1 MHRQRSRRR
10 TRPIHISAVLIAGVA
25 GAALAQQPPE
35 DERHAIK
42 VEVTGSNI
50 RRPDTD
56 SALPVQILT
65 REDILRSGAATSAEL
80 LSKVSAN
87 ILGFNDQVS
96 IGEFAR
102 PGLSSANLRG
112 IGDGSTLVLLNGR
125 RIANYAFSGGAVD
138 LNAIPLTAI
147 DRVEI
152 LKDGASAIYGTDA
165 IAGVVNFILR
175 KDFEG
180 FEATGHG
187 AWTEHGGAD
196 QRQAIVSAGYGDLS
210 TDRFNVFATISYRKE
225 DALRAV
231 DRPFSRTGYI
241 PAEGINQLSGA
252 SFPANIQLP
261 SGRLVNPA
269 VATGC
274 APPASIPAT
283 LPGSPVPVCGYDFP
297 GTIDIIPPVERTGA
311 VARATFQVDADNQLF
326 AEANY
331 AYNRFVLRNSPAA
344 VFQGPGISSVP
355 VAYPATGP
363 YYPTEFAAA
372 NGISGDVNLRYRT
385 VPLGLETDATDTKA
399 WRGIAGA
406 EGAVWG
412 WSYGTAITYSENRQ
426 TDRLVSGYV
435 SLQRFIPA
443 LAGGLIN
450 PFGPSGAEGDAL
462 LASTQIVGDQHH
474 AKASTLDFDVKAS
487 KEIYAL
493 PGGPLA
499 IAFGGEARRER
510 LDNVYSQAWTSGD
523 ILGVGSNQQS
533 TSGARTVEALFVE
546 ASVPV
551 VKGFEAQI
559 AARYD
564 HYGDFGDTTNPKIA
578 LRWQPARSLLL
589 RTSWGTGFRA
599 PTLYDLFTPV
609 SYGGSPSADQRD
621 PLRCPITHLPA
632 DCPGAFLNSFR
643 TASGGNPSLRPE
655 ESEQFNAGIVWE
667 PVTGLSLSSDY
678 WKINKRDVIAALNTA
693 VVFGQFDRY
702 AQTNIIRGP
711 VDPNFPD
718 LPGPIETVVLT
729 NQNLGN
735 LRTSG
740 IDVDVKWRGPVTS
753 IGAFGLGLDATYV
766 LTWAEQLDGIH
777 YMSSLARNGF
787 GIIGPVPR
795 WKHYATL
802 NWDYGHWGAT
812 LAQTYQSGYVDANVD
827 RTGRPLAVAPRS
839 VGSYEVWDLQERYS
853 GFQNTTIALGVK
865 NVMDRAPP
873 FSNQTFTRQIGYDPK
888 YADPRGRI
896 FYARLTYT
904 FK

>member
-1 MHRQRSRRR
+1 
-10 TRPIHISAVLIAGVA
+10 
-25 GAALAQQPPE
+25 
-35 DERHAIK
+35 
-42 VEVTGSNI
+42 
-50 RRPDTD
+50 
-56 SALPVQILT
+56 
-65 REDILRSGAATSAEL
+65 
-80 LSKVSAN
+80 
-87 ILGFNDQVS
+87 
-96 IGEFAR
+96 
-102 PGLSSANLRG
+102 
-112 IGDGSTLVLLNGR
+112 
-125 RIANYAFSGGAVD
+125 
-138 LNAIPLTAI
+138 
-147 DRVEI
+147 
-152 LKDGASAIYGTDA
+152 
-165 IAGVVNFILR
+165 
-175 KDFEG
+175 
-180 FEATGHG
+180 
-187 AWTEHGGAD
+187 
-196 QRQAIVSAGYGDLS
+196 
-210 TDRFNVFATISYRKE
+210 
-225 DALRAV
+225 
-231 DRPFSRTGYI
+231 
-241 PAEGINQLSGA
+241 
-252 SFPANIQLP
+252 
-261 SGRLVNPA
+261 
-269 VATGC
+269 
-274 APPASIPAT
+274 
-283 LPGSPVPVCGYDFP
+283 
-297 GTIDIIPPVERTGA
+297 
-311 VARATFQVDADNQLF
+311 
-326 AEANY
+326 
-331 AYNRFVLRNSPAA
+331 
-344 VFQGPGISSVP
+344 
-355 VAYPATGP
+355 
-363 YYPTEFAAA
+363 
-372 NGISGDVNLRYRT
+372 
-385 VPLGLETDATDTKA
+385 
-399 WRGIAGA
+399 
-406 EGAVWG
+406 
-412 WSYGTAITYSENRQ
+412 
-426 TDRLVSGYV
+426 
-435 SLQRFIPA
+435 
-443 LAGGLIN
+443 
-450 PFGPSGAEGDAL
+450 
-462 LASTQIVGDQHH
+462 
-474 AKASTLDFDVKAS
+474 
-487 KEIYAL
+487 L

-621 PLRCPITHLPA
+621 PLRCPITHLPT

-655 ESEQFNAGIVWE
+655 ESEQFNAGVVWE

-729 NQNLGN
+729 SQNLGN

-740 IDVDVKWRGPVTS
+740 IDVDAKWRGPVTS
-753 IGAFGLGLDATYV
+753 IGAFALGLAGTYV
-766 LTWAEQLDGIH
+766 LTWAQQLDGIN
-777 YMSSLARNGF
+777 YTSSLGRTGF

-802 NWDYGHWGAT
+802 DWEYGRWGAT

-839 VGSYEVWDLQERYS
+839 VSSYEVWDLQGRYG
-853 GFQNTTIALGVK
+853 GFQSTTIALGVK

-904 FK
+904 FN